1 MPDFLKRHRLIPR
14 LVMIWGPVI
23 ITIVLLRV
31 TEPDAIQAIGGA
43 GMATIVTGTIG
54 ILATAIALY
63 LNKPSGQ

>member
-1 MPDFLKRHRLIPR
+1 MPDFLRKHRLIPR

-63 LNKPSGQ
+63 LNKPGDQ